1 MNSNPD
7 QHAKSSSSPSTPD
20 QGGNTLHAL
29 LGLWQAAFDNHDA
42 EAIAG
47 LFAPDVLFQGL
58 APTLLS
64 GREAVLDYYRR
75 VPAGTSALIEDI
87 EAISLTPDIVS
98 GHAKVTFIEADR
110 RLRPVC
116 LSITAQKLT
125 GQWLIKSYH
134 ASSLP
139 DDSKA

>member
-1 MNSNPD
+1 M
-7 QHAKSSSSPSTPD
+7 
-20 QGGNTLHAL
+20 

-64 GREAVLDYYRR
+64 GRDAVLDYYRR

-98 GHAKVTFIEADR
+98 GHAKVTFVEADR

-116 LSITAQKLT
+116 LSVTAQKLT

>member
-1 MNSNPD
+1 MNHDQNPPSNEPRP
-7 QHAKSSSSPSTPD
+7 PSTD
-20 QGGNTLHAL
+20 TGTDALRAL

-42 EAIAG
+42 EAIAA

-64 GREAVLDYYRR
+64 GRDAVLEYYRN
-75 VPAGTSALIEDI
+75 VPPGTSALIEDI
-87 EAISLTPDIVS
+87 EAISLTPDVVS

-116 LSITAQKLT
+116 LSITAQKTT
-125 GQWLIKSYH
+125 GQWQIKSYH
-134 ASSLP
+134 ASGLARPSTN
-139 DDSKA
+139 

>member
-1 MNSNPD
+1 MTHENPPRD
-7 QHAKSSSSPSTPD
+7 NTSD
-20 QGGNTLHAL
+20 QGSNTLHAL

-42 EAIAG
+42 QAIAA

-64 GREAVLDYYRR
+64 GREAVLDYYRQ

-87 EAISLTPDIVS
+87 EAISLTPDIIS
-98 GHAKVTFIEADR
+98 GHAKVTFVESDR

-116 LSITAQKLT
+116 LSVTAQKIH
-125 GQWLIKSYH
+125 GQWMIKSYH
-134 ASSLP
+134 ASAAP
-139 DDSKA
+139 GEK

>member
-1 MNSNPD
+1 MNHHPSSDPPPSSGPD
-7 QHAKSSSSPSTPD
+7 HGSDA
-20 QGGNTLHAL
+20 LHAL

-42 EAIAG
+42 DAIAA

-64 GREAVLDYYRR
+64 GRDAVLDYYRN
-75 VPAGTSALIEDI
+75 VPPGTSALIEDI
-87 EAISLTPDIVS
+87 EAISLTPDVVS

-116 LSITAQKLT
+116 LSITAQKIA
-125 GQWLIKSYH
+125 GQWQIRSYH
-134 ASSLP
+134 ASGLARPAS
-139 DDSKA
+139 D

>member
-1 MNSNPD
+1 MSSESDHGDNPGR
-7 QHAKSSSSPSTPD
+7 PSLPD
-20 QGGNTLHAL
+20 HGSDALHAL
-29 LGLWQAAFDNHDA
+29 LDLWQAAFDNHDA
-42 EAIAG
+42 EAIAA

-64 GREAVLDYYRR
+64 GRDAVLDYYRK
-75 VPAGTSALIEDI
+75 VPPGASVLVEDI
-87 EAISLTPDIVS
+87 EAISLTPDVVS
-98 GHAKVTFIEADR
+98 GHAKATFIEADR

-116 LSITAQKLT
+116 VSITAQKIQ

-139 DDSKA
+139 GSCGA